1 MPTRLSAL
9 NRDRTAFTAL
19 FSDEQRE
26 LPSHAG
32 QQAIDR
38 ANARALQ
45 TALRARLEHNDGLT
59 AVQKFARE
67 TGDRKRIQKA
77 DDQALAL
84 GVQRSLDPKND
95 TKKPI
100 RPRIPNDEFAAHRG
114 LIGDLR
120 KRLLDQ
126 DMIIKKT
133 MGTAITAHSF
143 RCCSI

>member
-9 NRDRTAFTAL
+9 NRNRDRTAFTAL

-59 AVQKFARE
+59 AAQKFARE

-95 TKKPI
+95 TKS
-100 RPRIPNDEFAAHRG
+100 RSGRAYRTTNSLHTVG
-114 LIGDLR
+114 
-120 KRLLDQ
+120 
-126 DMIIKKT
+126 
-133 MGTAITAHSF
+133 
-143 RCCSI
+143 